1 MKDRNCKIFKF
12 GGSSLA
18 DTQCFVRVSK
28 IILDNYYKE
37 PNLRHVIV
45 VSALGGFTDLLIDIA
60 EKCNANNLYDSKEYK
75 AINHRL
81 TALVEDL
88 LEDSVAREF
97 LELFSNDINSI
108 VKLLNDD
115 LIINNDDTDIE
126 KVIAGF
132 GELWSAKILSLY
144 IAKLL
149 DSDDEVE
156 FIDSRSII
164 YVQSS
169 DLGAIVDWKKSN
181 ECYKKVVT
189 KSQANILIITGFIAS
204 NEREQ
209 PTNLGRNGSDYSAAI
224 FASLFGAQALV
235 IWTDV
240 DGVMSADPNK
250 VPDAQVVSNLSYNEA
265 MELAYFGAKVIH
277 PKTLNPL
284 MEQKIPVFIRNTF
297 NPEFVGSK
305 ISAEK
310 SINSN
315 IKGITVIDSIALI
328 NLEGT
333 GMIGVPG
340 TADKLFVALKDENIS
355 VTLISQASSEHSICI
370 AVDEHVSDI
379 AKNVIENAFEAELN
393 AGLISKIEATKG
405 QSIIAVVGD
414 EMTGQSGV
422 AGQFFGTLGQAKINV
437 RAIAQG
443 SSERNI
449 SAVIE
454 SKDALRALNR
464 VHAGFFNNKT
474 SLTIG
479 LIGPGLVGSELLD
492 QINSHLFKNAAD
504 LGVSIYLKA
513 IVKSKLMLLDK
524 TSIDLERW
532 SEILQDEAID
542 IDLDIFESHL
552 IEHSNNSSILIID
565 CTSNDTIAKKYAQWL
580 SLGINVITPNK
591 KGLSGDLNYYKSLKD
606 TSEKNNSFCFYET
619 TVAAGL
625 PVINTINSLVATG
638 DKIHSIEGILSGTL
652 AYLFNVFDGSKPF
665 SRIVVEAKESGYTE
679 PDPRDD
685 LGGMD
690 VARKLTILA
699 REAGRDLDLSD
710 FSIESL
716 VPDELIDLSIHE
728 FLEKLKDYD
737 SVMQNRYKNAKNN
750 NLTLRYVASID
761 LDSNIF
767 IGLKEFPL
775 DHPFSNIQLT
785 DNIIKIQ
792 SDRYAD
798 NPLIIQGP
806 GAGPGVTAAG
816 ISADII
822 NLIKLIK

>member
-1 MKDRNCKIFKF
+1 MKDRNWKIFKF

-28 IILDNYYKE
+28 IILDCYYKD
-37 PNLRHVIV
+37 PTLRHAIV
-45 VSALGGFTDLLIDIA
+45 VSALGGVTDLLIDIA
-60 EKCNANNLYDSKEYK
+60 SNCNASNLYESKQYQ
-75 AINHRL
+75 AINQRIS
-81 TALVEDL
+81 TLVKNL
-88 LEDSVAREF
+88 LEESAAKEF
-97 LELFSNDINSI
+97 LESFSNDIDSI
-108 VKLLNDD
+108 SKLLAED
-115 LIINNDDTDIE
+115 LIYEDNADQ
-126 KVIAGF
+126 VIAGF

-144 IAKLL
+144 IAKLI
-149 DSDDEVE
+149 DNDKEVE
-156 FIDSRSII
+156 FIDSRKVI
-164 YVQSS
+164 YLKTT
-169 DLGAIVDWKKSN
+169 DLGDVVDWNKSN
-181 ECYKKVVT
+181 DCLKKVIVAN
-189 KSQANILIITGFIAS
+189 QANIFVITGFIAS
-204 NEREQ
+204 NERGL

-224 FASLFGAQALV
+224 CASLFEAQELV

-240 DGVMSADPNK
+240 NGVMSADPSK
-250 VPDAQVVSNLSYNEA
+250 VNDARVVSNLSYNEA

-277 PKTLNPL
+277 PKTLSPL
-284 MEQKIPVFIRNTF
+284 MKQKIPVFIRNTF
-297 NPEFVGSK
+297 NPEAVGSK

-310 SINSN
+310 SVDRN
-315 IKGITVIDSIALI
+315 IKGITVIDSMALI

-340 TADKLFVALKDENIS
+340 TADKLFVALKNENIS

-370 AVDEHVSDI
+370 AVDEGVSST
-379 AKNVIENAFEAELN
+379 AKKVIENAFENELK

-422 AGQFFGTLGQAKINV
+422 AGQFFGTLGRAGINI

-454 SKDALRALNR
+454 SKDALQALNK
-464 VHAGFFNNKT
+464 VHAGFFDNQP

-492 QINSHLFKNAAD
+492 QINSHLLIIAAE
-504 LGVSIYLKA
+504 LGVNIHLKA
-513 IVKSKLMLLDK
+513 IVKSKYMLLGNA
-524 TSIDLERW
+524 SIDLTKWRETMQ
-532 SEILQDEAID
+532 EEAID
-542 IDLDIFESHL
+542 INLNTFEAHL
-552 IEHSNNSSILIID
+552 TEHSSNGHILIID
-565 CTSNDTIAKKYAQWL
+565 CTSNDSIAKQYKRWL
-580 SLGINVITPNK
+580 GLGINVITPNK
-591 KGLSGDLNYYKSLKD
+591 KAFSDDLSYYKTLKD
-606 TSEKNNSFCFYET
+606 TSVKNKSYCFYET

-625 PVINTINSLVATG
+625 PVINTINSLVSTG

-665 SRIVVEAKESGYTE
+665 SRIVIEAKENGYTE

-699 REAGRDLDLSD
+699 REAGRGLDISD
-710 FSIESL
+710 FAIESL
-716 VPDELIDLSIHE
+716 VPDDLIDAKIDE

-737 SVMQNRYKNAKNN
+737 SVMQDRYETAKNN
-750 NLTLRYVASID
+750 NLTLRYIASID
-761 LDSNIF
+761 IDNNIF
-767 IGLKEFPL
+767 IGLKEYPI

-798 NPLIIQGP
+798 NPLIVQGP

>member
-1 MKDRNCKIFKF
+1 MKDRNWKIFKF

-28 IILDNYYKE
+28 IILDCYYKD
-37 PNLRHVIV
+37 PTLRHAIV
-45 VSALGGFTDLLIDIA
+45 VSALGGVTDLLIDIA
-60 EKCNANNLYDSKEYK
+60 SNCNASNLYESKQYQ
-75 AINHRL
+75 AINQRIS
-81 TALVEDL
+81 TLVKNL
-88 LEDSVAREF
+88 LEESAAKEF
-97 LELFSNDINSI
+97 LESFSNDIDSI
-108 VKLLNDD
+108 SKLLAED
-115 LIINNDDTDIE
+115 LIYEDNADQ
-126 KVIAGF
+126 VIAGF

-144 IAKLL
+144 IAKLI
-149 DSDDEVE
+149 DNDKEVE
-156 FIDSRSII
+156 FIDSRKVI
-164 YVQSS
+164 YLKTT
-169 DLGAIVDWKKSN
+169 DLGDEVDWNKSN
-181 ECYKKVVT
+181 DCLKKVIVAN
-189 KSQANILIITGFIAS
+189 QANIFVITGFIAS
-204 NEREQ
+204 NERGL

-224 FASLFGAQALV
+224 CASLFEAQELV

-240 DGVMSADPNK
+240 NGVMSADPSK
-250 VPDAQVVSNLSYNEA
+250 VNDARVVSNLSYNEA

-277 PKTLNPL
+277 PKTLSPL
-284 MEQKIPVFIRNTF
+284 MKQKIPVFIRNTF
-297 NPEFVGSK
+297 NPEAVGSK

-310 SINSN
+310 SVDRN
-315 IKGITVIDSIALI
+315 IKGITVIDSMALI

-340 TADKLFVALKDENIS
+340 TADKLFVALKNENIS

-370 AVDEHVSDI
+370 AVDEGVSST
-379 AKNVIENAFEAELN
+379 AKKVIENAFENELK

-422 AGQFFGTLGQAKINV
+422 AGQFFGTLGRAGINI

-454 SKDALRALNR
+454 SKDALQALNK
-464 VHAGFFNNKT
+464 VHAGFFDNQP

-492 QINSHLFKNAAD
+492 QINSHLLIIAAE
-504 LGVSIYLKA
+504 LGVNIHLKA
-513 IVKSKLMLLDK
+513 IVKSKYMLLGNA
-524 TSIDLERW
+524 SIDLTKWRETMQ
-532 SEILQDEAID
+532 EEAID
-542 IDLDIFESHL
+542 INLNTFEAHL
-552 IEHSNNSSILIID
+552 TEHSSNGHILIID
-565 CTSNDTIAKKYAQWL
+565 CTSNDYIAKQYKRWL
-580 SLGINVITPNK
+580 GLGINVITPNK
-591 KGLSGDLNYYKSLKD
+591 KAFSDDLSYYKNLKD
-606 TSEKNNSFCFYET
+606 TSVKNKSYCFYET

-625 PVINTINSLVATG
+625 PVINTINSLVSTG

-665 SRIVVEAKESGYTE
+665 SRIVIEAKENGYTE

-699 REAGRDLDLSD
+699 REAGRGLDISD
-710 FSIESL
+710 FAIESL
-716 VPDELIDLSIHE
+716 VPDDLIDAKIDE

-737 SVMQNRYKNAKNN
+737 SVMQDRYETAKNN
-750 NLTLRYVASID
+750 NLTLRYIASID
-761 LDSNIF
+761 IDNNIF
-767 IGLKEFPL
+767 IGLKEYPI

-798 NPLIIQGP
+798 NPLIVQGP

>member
-1 MKDRNCKIFKF
+1 MKDRNWKIFKF

-28 IILDNYYKE
+28 IILDCYYKD
-37 PNLRHVIV
+37 PTLRHAIV
-45 VSALGGFTDLLIDIA
+45 VSALGGVTDLLIDIA
-60 EKCNANNLYDSKEYK
+60 SNCNASNLYESKQYQ
-75 AINHRL
+75 AINQRIS
-81 TALVEDL
+81 TLVKNL
-88 LEDSVAREF
+88 LEESAAKEF
-97 LELFSNDINSI
+97 LESFSNDIDSI
-108 VKLLNDD
+108 SKLLAED
-115 LIINNDDTDIE
+115 LIYEDNADQ
-126 KVIAGF
+126 VIAGF

-144 IAKLL
+144 IAKLI
-149 DSDDEVE
+149 DNDKEVE
-156 FIDSRSII
+156 FIDSRKVI
-164 YVQSS
+164 YLKTT
-169 DLGAIVDWKKSN
+169 DLGDVVDWNKSN
-181 ECYKKVVT
+181 DCLKKVIVAN
-189 KSQANILIITGFIAS
+189 QANIFVITGFIAS
-204 NEREQ
+204 NERGL

-224 FASLFGAQALV
+224 CASLFEAQELV

-240 DGVMSADPNK
+240 NGVMSADPGK
-250 VPDAQVVSNLSYNEA
+250 VNDARVVSNLSYNEA

-277 PKTLNPL
+277 PKTLSPL
-284 MEQKIPVFIRNTF
+284 MKQKIPVFIRNTF
-297 NPEFVGSK
+297 NPEAVGSK

-310 SINSN
+310 SVDRN
-315 IKGITVIDSIALI
+315 IKGITVIDSMALI

-340 TADKLFVALKDENIS
+340 TADKLFVALKNENIS

-370 AVDEHVSDI
+370 AVDEGVSNT
-379 AKNVIENAFEAELN
+379 AKKVIENAFENELK

-422 AGQFFGTLGQAKINV
+422 AGQFFGTLGRAGINI

-454 SKDALRALNR
+454 SKDALQALNK
-464 VHAGFFNNKT
+464 VHAGFFDNQP

-492 QINSHLFKNAAD
+492 QINSHLLIIAAE
-504 LGVSIYLKA
+504 LGVNIHLKA
-513 IVKSKLMLLDK
+513 IVKSKYMLLGNP
-524 TSIDLERW
+524 SIDLTKWRETMQ
-532 SEILQDEAID
+532 EEAIH
-542 IDLDIFESHL
+542 INLNTFEAHL
-552 IEHSNNSSILIID
+552 TEHSSNGHILIID
-565 CTSNDTIAKKYAQWL
+565 CTSNDSIAKQYKRWL
-580 SLGINVITPNK
+580 GLGINVITPNK
-591 KGLSGDLNYYKSLKD
+591 KAFSDDLSYYKTLKD
-606 TSEKNNSFCFYET
+606 ISVKNKSYCFYET

-625 PVINTINSLVATG
+625 PVLNTINSLVSTG

-665 SRIVVEAKESGYTE
+665 SRIVIEAKENGYTE

-699 REAGRDLDLSD
+699 REAGRGLDISD
-710 FSIESL
+710 FAIESL
-716 VPDELIDLSIHE
+716 VPDDLIDAKIDE

-737 SVMQNRYKNAKNN
+737 SVMQDRYETAKNN
-750 NLTLRYVASID
+750 NLTLRYIASID
-761 LDSNIF
+761 IDNNIF
-767 IGLKEFPL
+767 IGLKEYPI

-798 NPLIIQGP
+798 NPLIVQGP

>member
-1 MKDRNCKIFKF
+1 MKDRNWKIFKF

-18 DTQCFVRVSK
+18 DTQCFVSVSK
-28 IILDNYYKE
+28 IILDCYYKD
-37 PNLRHVIV
+37 PASRHAIV
-45 VSALGGFTDLLIDIA
+45 VSALGGVTDLLIDIA
-60 EKCNANNLYDSKEYK
+60 SNCNASNLHESKQYQT
-75 AINHRL
+75 INHRIS
-81 TALVEDL
+81 TLVDNL
-88 LEDSVAREF
+88 LEQSVAKEF
-97 LELFSNDINSI
+97 LESFSSDVNSI
-108 VKLLNDD
+108 SKLLAEKSTCDNS
-115 LIINNDDTDIE
+115 TDQ
-126 KVIAGF
+126 VIAGF

-149 DSDDEVE
+149 DYDKEVE
-156 FIDSRSII
+156 FIDSRKVI
-164 YVQSS
+164 YLKSS
-169 DLGAIVDWKKSN
+169 DLGDVIDWKKSN
-181 ECYKKVVT
+181 DCYKKVVAAT
-189 KSQANILIITGFIAS
+189 QANIFIITGFIAS
-204 NEREQ
+204 NERGL

-224 FASLFGAQALV
+224 FASLFEAQELV

-240 DGVMSADPNK
+240 DGVMSADPSK
-250 VPDAQVVSNLSYNEA
+250 VNDAKVVSNLSYNEA

-277 PKTLNPL
+277 PKTLSPL
-284 MEQKIPVFIRNTF
+284 MKQKIPVFIRNTF
-297 NPEFVGSK
+297 NPEAVGSK

-310 SINSN
+310 SAGSN
-315 IKGITVIDSIALI
+315 IKCITVLDSMALI

-340 TADKLFVALKDENIS
+340 TADKLFVALKNENIS

-370 AVDEHVSDI
+370 AVDEGVSNV
-379 AKNVIENAFEAELN
+379 AKKVIESAFESELK
-393 AGLISKIEATKG
+393 AGLITKIEATKG

-422 AGQFFGTLGQAKINV
+422 AGQFFSTLGRAGINI

-454 SKDALRALNR
+454 SKDALQALNK
-464 VHAGFFNNKT
+464 VHAGFFNRQP

-479 LIGPGLVGSELLD
+479 LIGPGLVGGELLD
-492 QINSHLFKNAAD
+492 QINSQLLVNAAE
-504 LGVSIYLKA
+504 LGVNIHLKA
-513 IVKSKLMLLDK
+513 IVKSKYMLLDNA
-524 TSIDLERW
+524 SIDLAKWRETM
-532 SEILQDEAID
+532 QVEAIG
-542 IDLDIFESHL
+542 IDLDAFEAHL
-552 IEHSNNSSILIID
+552 MGHSSNGHTLIID
-565 CTSNDTIAKKYAQWL
+565 CTSNNSIAKKYTRWL
-580 SLGINVITPNK
+580 GLGINVITPNK
-591 KGLSGDLNYYKSLKD
+591 KAFSDDLSYYETLKD
-606 TSEKNNSFCFYET
+606 TSVKNKSYCFYET

-665 SRIVVEAKESGYTE
+665 SRIVIEAKENGYTE

-699 REAGRDLDLSD
+699 REAGRSLEISD
-710 FSIESL
+710 FAIESL
-716 VPDELIDLSIHE
+716 VPDDLIDVKIDE
-728 FLEKLKDYD
+728 FLEKLKEYD
-737 SVMQNRYKNAKNN
+737 SVMQDRYETAKNN
-750 NLTLRYVASID
+750 NLTLRYIASID
-761 LDSNIF
+761 IDNNIF
-767 IGLKEFPL
+767 IGLKEFPI

>member
-60 EKCNANNLYDSKEYK
+60 EQCNANNLYDSKEYK
-75 AINHRL
+75 AINYRL

-164 YVQSS
+164 YVKSS

-310 SINSN
+310 LINSN

-464 VHAGFFNNKT
+464 VHAGFF
-474 SLTIG
+474 
-479 LIGPGLVGSELLD
+479 
-492 QINSHLFKNAAD
+492 
-504 LGVSIYLKA
+504 
-513 IVKSKLMLLDK
+513 
-524 TSIDLERW
+524 
-532 SEILQDEAID
+532 
-542 IDLDIFESHL
+542 
-552 IEHSNNSSILIID
+552 
-565 CTSNDTIAKKYAQWL
+565 
-580 SLGINVITPNK
+580 
-591 KGLSGDLNYYKSLKD
+591 
-606 TSEKNNSFCFYET
+606 
-619 TVAAGL
+619 
-625 PVINTINSLVATG
+625 
-638 DKIHSIEGILSGTL
+638 
-652 AYLFNVFDGSKPF
+652 
-665 SRIVVEAKESGYTE
+665 
-679 PDPRDD
+679 
-685 LGGMD
+685 
-690 VARKLTILA
+690 
-699 REAGRDLDLSD
+699 
-710 FSIESL
+710 
-716 VPDELIDLSIHE
+716 
-728 FLEKLKDYD
+728 
-737 SVMQNRYKNAKNN
+737 
-750 NLTLRYVASID
+750 
-761 LDSNIF
+761 
-767 IGLKEFPL
+767 
-775 DHPFSNIQLT
+775 
-785 DNIIKIQ
+785 
-792 SDRYAD
+792 
-798 NPLIIQGP
+798 
-806 GAGPGVTAAG
+806 
-816 ISADII
+816 
-822 NLIKLIK
+822 